1 MGLLKRRKF
10 TIGFI
15 AIIVIVFMLALHFY
29 HPSSMPVPQGTTE
42 NLHTLLGEQWIQNT
56 AWFLEINYVEDED
69 TAWFGQFPKHNFQP
83 NLYTTHQ
90 AILLLQNAGKSV
102 EDTQG
107 IIRWVNSIQQ
117 SDGTF
122 DCPADVADHAP
133 LMLETYWA
141 VMIFKYLE
149 DSPEYV
155 DKIIDIVLSLQ
166 KENGGFSL
174 YPGGDTDYQATELA
188 SEMLLF
194 LGQDKLEKPLRDA
207 VVFLKQRLDTRLQE
221 RTKVQSERIE
231 KLKDL
236 LILRT
241 ILELTPNHIL
251 PEQFAPVIA
260 RAKTLIQKEDFIQET
275 LFWPG
280 FSFAHITNQLFDIAL
295 LGVDTGLDFDN
306 IRNLT
311 ENKVFP
317 KVPEEGSH
325 IFQGIIDSNLLTIND
340 LIELANN
347 VGEPYPHV
355 EEIIHK
361 INRYRIEGGWLTF
374 IGLGP
379 SISSTYAALYVA
391 GEIGYNQF
399 DHEKVERF
407 VVSFIKNN
415 NASFQERYHAL
426 MSFRL
431 LENRSGN
438 VLFRNFEES
447 IVNQALQINNNLT
460 YQSQSLQCFAYL
472 ALISKEMNLEIPDPL
487 RDKAKELLKSFRMKW
502 KNTPIVRMGFLHYV
516 MLTQYVAGEE
526 IFPLSELREKLKALW
541 SPQGGFKAAANFPA
555 GTSINVLSEY
565 SNILIPDIPIIQPT
579 YSAIQIMNLFPSMNI
594 LAEEKAI
601 QMTEYILQ
609 TKSKYGFDEVSAA
622 MRDKHEKVITLE
634 PTWESTMS
642 ALKILRFISD
652 TNMTSI
658 VGSSSSYPDAKDLL
672 LHESK

>member
-1 MGLLKRRKF
+1 MELLKRKKF

-29 HPSSMPVPQGTTE
+29 HPYSMPVPQGTTE

-102 EDTQG
+102 DDAQG

-149 DSPEYV
+149 DSPKYV

-174 YPGGDTDYQATELA
+174 YPGGDTDYQATALA

-207 VVFLKQRLDTRLQE
+207 VDFLKQRLDIRLQQ
-221 RTKVQSERIE
+221 RTKAQAEKIE

-241 ILELTPNHIL
+241 ILELTPNHVL
-251 PEQFAPVIA
+251 PEQFAPVIV

-280 FSFAHITNQLFDIAL
+280 FSFAHIANQLCDIAL
-295 LGVDTGLDFDN
+295 LGVDTGFDLDT
-306 IRNLT
+306 IKNLT
-311 ENKVFP
+311 VNKVFP
-317 KVPEEGSH
+317 NVPEEGLH
-325 IFQGIIDSNLLTIND
+325 LFQGIIDPNLLTIND

-355 EEIIHK
+355 EEIVHK
-361 INRYRIEGGWLTF
+361 VNRYRIEGGWLTF

-431 LENRSGN
+431 LENRSGSE
-438 VLFRNFEES
+438 LIRNFEKS
-447 IVNQALQINNNLT
+447 IINQALQINDNLT
-460 YQSQSLQCFAYL
+460 CKSQLLEYFAYL
-472 ALISKEMNLEIPDPL
+472 AMISKEMNLEIPDPL
-487 RDKAKELLKSFRMKW
+487 RDKAKELLKSLRMKW
-502 KNTPIVRMGFLHYV
+502 KNTPVARMDFLHDV
-516 MLTQYVAGEE
+516 VLIQYIAGEE

-541 SPQGGFKAAANFPA
+541 SSQGGFKAAANFPA
-555 GTSINVLSEY
+555 VTSIDAAAELG
-565 SNILIPDIPIIQPT
+565 NITIPDIPLIHST
-579 YSAIQIMNLFPSMNI
+579 YAAIQIMNLFPSMNI
-594 LAEEKAI
+594 LAGEKAI

-609 TKSKYGFDEVSAA
+609 TKSRYGFDEVSAA
-622 MRDKHEKVITLE
+622 MRDKHEKAISLE
-634 PTWESTMS
+634 PTWKSTMA
-642 ALKILRFISD
+642 ALKILRFISN
-652 TNMTSI
+652 T
-658 VGSSSSYPDAKDLL
+658 
-672 LHESK
+672 